1 MSKLKMWGIF
11 ALGLALGVIITVVL
25 VLQGPI
31 RATQQV
37 WATMISEHALHARML
52 HDGKAN
58 EVKKQLEDTF
68 LPSAYGM
75 EAMRFPQNLRERTLW
90 TIRKYY
96 ESTGQ
101 TPSTELSTILAKLP
115 PKEGPQAT
123 PGLSSTLTNKYPP
136 PSQP

>member
-11 ALGLALGVIITVVL
+11 ALGLALGVILTVVL
-25 VLQGPI
+25 VLKGPI

-37 WATMISEHALHARML
+37 WATTISEHAVHARMI
-52 HDGKAN
+52 HEGKASD
-58 EVKKQLEDTF
+58 VKKQLEDTF

-75 EAMRFPQNLRERTLW
+75 EAMKFPQALRERTLW

-101 TPSTELSTILAKLP
+101 TPPTELSNILAKLP
-115 PKEGPQAT
+115 PKGGQPAAA
-123 PGLSSTLTNKYPP
+123 GLSSDLTNKYPP
-136 PSQP
+136 PP